1 MTSFLQFQLPDWFVA
16 GGAAM
21 WVLAL
26 MSVVGLATLIAKILQ
41 FARLRPVSSK
51 KADALLE
58 SLASGRTPEPAS
70 PGNAPIDRVI
80 LSAWENRTMDPASW
94 EEDSLRRGR
103 EALEEMRGGL
113 RALEVISALAPLV
126 GLLGTVFGMIG
137 AFQALETAGSQ
148 VDPSILSGGIWEAL
162 ITTAAGLTVAIPALA
177 AFHWA
182 DRTIELCRE
191 KLQDRLARLK
201 VQIRDS
207 GDREAA
213 PTAPRQAEAPRRQA
227 VAG

>member
-1 MTSFLQFQLPDWFVA
+1 MMSSLQLQLPEWFVA
-16 GGAAM
+16 GGVAM
-21 WVLAL
+21 WLLAVL
-26 MSVVGLATLIAKILQ
+26 SVVALATLLTKMLQ
-41 FARLRPVSSK
+41 FARLRPVASK
-51 KADALLE
+51 QADALLE
-58 SLASGRTPEPAS
+58 SLERGDTPVVGDAGRS
-70 PGNAPIDRVI
+70 PVDQVV
-80 LSAWENRTMDPASW
+80 LSAWHNRAMDADSW

-103 EALEEMRGGL
+103 EALEDMRGGL
-113 RALEVISALAPLV
+113 RTLEVISALSPLI

-137 AFQALETAGSQ
+137 AFQALESAGSQ

-162 ITTAAGLTVAIPALA
+162 LTTAAGLTVAIPALA

-201 VQIRDS
+201 VQVR
-207 GDREAA
+207 
-213 PTAPRQAEAPRRQA
+213 RQADLAEAPAAEATADAPRRRA